1 MTKHTLTKALA
12 HRITVKLR
20 ELHNINGS
28 KDSLSCLREA
38 CAREKADELL
48 EDWIKWAAEAEP
60 RLACAV
66 ALAAVRQLN
75 TFLRR
80 LTGAVETAEA
90 ATRTVRQLIAN
101 HITLE
106 DV

>member
-1 MTKHTLTKALA
+1 MTKHTLTTALA
-12 HRITVKLR
+12 RRIADTLR
-20 ELHNINGS
+20 ERHVDADQ
-28 KDSLSCLREA
+28 DSLYCLRVA
-38 CAREKADELL
+38 CDREGASDLL
-48 EDWIKWAAEAEP
+48 EDWLRWAAEAEP

-75 TFLRR
+75 ALLRR
-80 LTGAVETAEA
+80 LAGAVETAES

-101 HITLE
+101 HITFLE